1 MSLLEVRSFLQNKP
15 SLNATIQTSLL
26 QKESNE
32 EPKLKI
38 SIIIPF
44 YNEESNLSSLMT
56 RLKII
61 LNGSLLDYELLL
73 INDGSI
79 DKTGQIIKEE
89 ERKDPR
95 VKSISYKE
103 NKGKGYAV
111 RLGVLNSEGDIVLFF
126 DGDLDIS
133 PDEIKTYIRELEESD
148 LVIASKAHPL
158 SQVTSP
164 VQRRFLSKVYSLIVR
179 GLVGIKLRDTQ
190 SGLKGGSGPVLRK
203 IFEIM
208 VVKGYAFD
216 VEFLAIASTFDISIR
231 ELPVKITLDSSFN
244 ILQIAR
250 MFVDTLKISYR
261 LRIAKYYHKIL
272 YARASSSRLSY
283 LKD

>member
-15 SLNATIQTSLL
+15 SLNATQQTSLL

-56 RLKII
+56 RLKEI
-61 LNGSLLDYELLL
+61 LDRSLLDYELLL

-89 ERKDPR
+89 ETKDPR

-111 RLGVLNSEGDIVLFF
+111 RLGVLHSEGDFVLFF

-133 PDEIKTYIRELEESD
+133 PDEIKTYIKELEESD

-179 GLVGIKLRDTQ
+179 GVVGIKLRDTQ

-203 IFEIM
+203 IFEI
-208 VVKGYAFD
+208 
-216 VEFLAIASTFDISIR
+216 IASTFDIRIR
-231 ELPVKITLDSSFN
+231 ELPFKITLKSSFN

-261 LRIAKYYHKIL
+261 LRIAQYYHKIL
-272 YARASSSRLSY
+272 YARAIAPRLSY